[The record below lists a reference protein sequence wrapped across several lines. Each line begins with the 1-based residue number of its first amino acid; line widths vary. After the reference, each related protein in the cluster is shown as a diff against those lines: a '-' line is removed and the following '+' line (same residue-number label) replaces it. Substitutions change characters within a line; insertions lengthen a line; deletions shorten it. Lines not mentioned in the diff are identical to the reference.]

1 MRACIAIAV
10 ALGCGGTEASPS
22 PTTSGSAMKGTTA
35 KAATSSV
42 ALADA
47 GPIVVELFTSQ
58 GCSSC
63 PPADQVLAKL
73 AAQAEVEGRTVAPL
87 AFHVD
92 YWNDI
97 GWVDPY
103 SSEAWTTRQRRYAQA
118 LGDNRVY
125 TPEIVVGGA
134 AGMIGSHAGKVTAA
148 ITDAS
153 LPAKLDATATWTAH
167 SVAITA
173 TAPADADVYVAVW
186 EATRTNAVPS
196 GENAGETLSSTRVV
210 RKLERVAAAG
220 THGTLTVAVDPAWR
234 EPGAVAFAQRRDQAI
249 VASALLPVSR

>member
-1 MRACIAIAV
+1 MAV
-10 ALGCGGTEASPS
+10 AMGCGGTEASPS
-22 PTTSGSAMKGTTA
+22 PTTSGSATGSMAMT

-73 AAQAEVEGRTVAPL
+73 AKQGDVEGRVVAPL

-92 YWNDI
+92 YWNDL
-97 GWVDPY
+97 GWEDPY
-103 SSEAWTTRQRRYAQA
+103 SNEAWSTRQRRYAQS

-148 ITDAS
+148 ITDAA
-153 LPAKLDATATWTAH
+153 LPAKLDASATWSKQ

-173 TAPADADVYVAVW
+173 TAPADADVFVAVW
-186 EATRTNAVPS
+186 EASRSNAVPS
-196 GENAGETLSSTRVV
+196 GENAGETLQTTRVV

-220 THGTLTVAVDPAWR
+220 TQATITVSVDPVWR
-234 EPGAVAFAQRRDQAI
+234 EPGAIAFAQRRDQVI
-249 VASALLPVSR
+249 VASALLPLSH